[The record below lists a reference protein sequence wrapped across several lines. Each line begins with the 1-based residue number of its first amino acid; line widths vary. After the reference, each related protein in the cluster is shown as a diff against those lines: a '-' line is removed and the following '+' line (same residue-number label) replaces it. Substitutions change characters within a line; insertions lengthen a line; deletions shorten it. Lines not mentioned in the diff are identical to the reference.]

1 MARLREV
8 VEEHRFRRE
17 ARAFGL
23 ELAALDD
30 AIDGLKW
37 ELARDPERGVPA
49 GAASLWAV
57 PIYPRGGRE
66 LLVYYAFDERQV
78 RLISIISGYLL

>member
-1 MARLREV
+1 MAPLREV

-17 ARAFGL
+17 ARNLGL
-23 ELAALDD
+23 ELTALDD

-37 ELARDPERGVPA
+37 ELARDPKRGVPA
-49 GAASLWAV
+49 GTTSLWAV

-66 LLVYYAFDERQV
+66 LLVYYAFDEHQV
-78 RLISIISGYLL
+78 RLISIIPGALL